1 MKNIKTIL
9 CGLYTLAAIFFAA
22 GVSAQPLTYTH
33 NGTTLKLHEVEV
45 NIGIEKPFSVL
56 HISDSHLAYADERD
70 DARKNRLSVKRRKN
84 FGDSEGKL
92 RAHIQYALDNNMI
105 IVHSGDMLDFVS
117 EANLDCAKDIFSKG
131 DWIVCAGNHE
141 YSLYMGEA
149 KEDAAY
155 RAKSYDK
162 VQAVFPN
169 DLTFYSR
176 VVNGVNFVTLDVG
189 YYKVSKEQ
197 FAKMK
202 KEVKKGLPIIMVCH
216 NPLYTPDLCN
226 YALKRWK
233 GKSAYL
239 VGVPEEIT
247 SKFPPKTTKP
257 GEEWRNR
264 SVQQH
269 ADKTTLKFCKW
280 LKKQEELKAILCGHL
295 HFNFKT
301 QFSPTAT
308 QYVVDKGTK
317 GVGCVVHIK

>member
-1 MKNIKTIL
+1 MRKIKPIL
-9 CGLYTLAAIFFAA
+9 VGFYTLAAIAFAA
-22 GVSAQPLTYTH
+22 SVSAQHIDYTH
-33 NGTTLKLHEVEV
+33 EGTAIKVREVEV
-45 NIGIEKPFSVL
+45 VAGIEKPFSVL

-70 DARKNRLSVKRRKN
+70 DARKNRLSAKRLKS
-84 FGDSEGKL
+84 FGKAEARL
-92 RAHIQYALDNNMI
+92 RAQRQYAIENNLP
-105 IVHSGDMLDFVS
+105 IVHTGDMMDFVS
-117 EANLDCAKDIFSKG
+117 EQNLDVVKDIFSKG
-131 DWIVCAGNHE
+131 DWIVAAGNHE

-162 VQAVFPN
+162 VQAAFPN
-169 DLTFYSR
+169 DLTFHSR
-176 VVNGVNFVTLDVG
+176 VLNGVNFVTLDNG
-189 YYKVSKEQ
+189 YYKISKEQ
-197 FAKMK
+197 FSKMK
-202 KEVKKGLPIIMVCH
+202 KEVKKGLPIILVCH
-216 NPLYTPDLCN
+216 NPFYTPDLCN

-233 GKSAYL
+233 GKAAYL

-247 SKFPPKTTKP
+247 STFQVKSTKP

-295 HFNFKT
+295 HFNYKT

-308 QYVVDKGTK
+308 QYTVRG
-317 GVGCVVHIK
+317 GYSGMCCMVHIK